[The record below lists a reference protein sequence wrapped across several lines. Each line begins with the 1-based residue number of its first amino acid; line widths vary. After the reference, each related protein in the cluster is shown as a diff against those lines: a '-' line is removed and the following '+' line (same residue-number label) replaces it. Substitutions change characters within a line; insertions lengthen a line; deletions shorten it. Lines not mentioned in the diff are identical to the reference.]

1 MYKKDDF
8 FKDQGIEFPF
18 QKNVKTRKKCNKI
31 KLYKKYFFCC
41 NLLCC

>member
-18 QKNVKTRKKCNKI
+18 QKNVKTRKNVI
-31 KLYKKYFFCC
+31 K
-41 NLLCC
+41 